1 MDKLGSSSEVAVYAL
16 GIIVSLILFA
26 LSYQLVLHPLKNYP
40 GPFIAK
46 FTDGYGGYHAVNKR
60 LHLATY
66 LDHLKY
72 GPVYRQAPNRLIFN
86 TSSALR
92 AIYLHPSINKAHIYA
107 HTQFNPQVNIFGTLE
122 RERHRQKRKIYGK
135 VLSERSLR
143 SFEPTMSSEID
154 VFLKLLLD
162 TKNEAVNMSPLCERL
177 TTDVAGQL
185 AFGQPLDTQ
194 TEERN
199 RAFPRAMIS
208 MNGLVSIFTLPQDA
222 KHDFYSI
229 AGGEVGEGIE
239 SLGRS
244 ELWAEAVF
252 FIPAGE
258 LCQSPE
264 SLLLAYWIA
273 SKLAFSKALSMLNR
287 SVFSDP
293 YLSVMGIIN
302 TKYILPGGTTL
313 SAALSSLFFY
323 LSRHPIA
330 YTLLATEIR
339 DTFSSGLDIKSGA
352 QLSSCKYL
360 RACIDETL
368 RISPPFLATFWR
380 EPYSDHTEPFVVDG
394 HVTPRGIMVGV
405 NPYCVMHNEEYFP
418 EPFAFRPE
426 RWLTSEEGSFR
437 HQLTSHLLKSTP
449 TEEQN
454 LASMRAAFA
463 PFALGDTGCL
473 GKAMAYHE
481 TSLAIATTLW
491 YFDFKKASGE
501 AGKLGEGQPGNMN
514 GRDRVDE
521 YQLLDLAVAD
531 HDGPNLVF
539 APRGEYWQE
548 LSDGGLKV

>member
-1 MDKLGSSSEVAVYAL
+1 MDTLDRLSEVAVYAL

-26 LSYQLVLHPLKNYP
+26 LSYQLALHPLKDYP

-46 FTDGYGGYHAVNKR
+46 FTDGYGGYHAVKRR

-66 LDHLKY
+66 FDHLKY
-72 GPVYRQAPNRLIFN
+72 GPVYRQAPNRLVFN

-107 HTQFNPQVNIFGTLE
+107 HTQFNPQINIFRTLE

-162 TKNEAVNMSPLCERL
+162 TKNEVVNMSPLCERL

-208 MNGLVSIFTLPQDA
+208 MNGLPLLRRLNQKNGVAFSKSIQSIIQKRVALPQDA

-252 FIPAGE
+252 FIPAG
-258 LCQSPE
+258 
-264 SLLLAYWIA
+264 
-273 SKLAFSKALSMLNR
+273 
-287 SVFSDP
+287 
-293 YLSVMGIIN
+293 
-302 TKYILPGGTTL
+302 GTTL

-323 LSRHPIA
+323 LSRHPTA

-368 RISPPFLATFWR
+368 RMSPPFLATFWR

-394 HVTPRGIMVGV
+394 HVIPRSTMVGV

-426 RWLTSEEGSFR
+426 RWLTSEEGGFR
-437 HQLTSHLLKSTP
+437 TP
-449 TEEQN
+449 KEEQN

-481 TSLAIATTLW
+481 TCLAIAKTLW
-491 YFDFKKASGE
+491 YFDFEKASGE

-539 APRGEYWQE
+539 APREEKYWRE